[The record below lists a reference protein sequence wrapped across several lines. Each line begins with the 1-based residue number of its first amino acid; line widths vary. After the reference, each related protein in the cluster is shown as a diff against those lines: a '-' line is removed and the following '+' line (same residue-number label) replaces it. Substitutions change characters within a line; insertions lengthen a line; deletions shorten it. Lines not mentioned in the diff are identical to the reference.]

1 MLRWRRPWNSGKIKQ
16 EHYLKSVTIMIWQT
30 DQHTVS
36 DQCIEQLHSMDVDFY
51 WRCLLWT
58 PLKMR
63 KRLWCVLTEWQ
74 ASSDWAEQ
82 RAPTYIP
89 FTALSAHAYNA
100 VDVITWSR
108 IGEKST
114 VRTLIDQLS
123 ISEHWLCNRSCL
135 RKVFF
140 DEAIMVYFSPARTWT
155 ELWSR
160 PWVYERTGE
169 SRG

>member
-1 MLRWRRPWNSGKIKQ
+1 MAAPMEFRKNKTGTLFKISNYKDMTDWSA
-16 EHYLKSVTIMIWQT
+16 HNVWPMYRTI
-30 DQHTVS
+30 
-36 DQCIEQLHSMDVDFY
+36 SMDVDFY

-135 RKVFF
+135 RKFFF